1 MSKRNDESLANPIGR
16 VASSRIGEPR
26 TTESETERKSA
37 RETERERE
45 RERKQRSVLY
55 VCTRCS
61 VQRGLRLIKLV
72 RYFTTVTVRVA
83 IPRRAGLSLD
93 RKIYRP

>member
-45 RERKQRSVLY
+45 REKATFCTLCVHSVFG
-55 VCTRCS
+55 S
-61 VQRGLRLIKLV
+61 KG
-72 RYFTTVTVRVA
+72 FA
-83 IPRRAGLSLD
+83 FN
-93 RKIYRP
+93 